1 MREGFARNY
10 SWTSWPVQPADGF
23 AGMRKKAGIFIAA
36 GLLLFAF
43 AELGLRTVFGLGHP
57 LRYAPDSACGYFTL
71 PNQQTRRIRARTIT
85 NDLGMRSPGFS
96 AAKPAGTLRLLFL
109 GDSITFGTILIDQDQ
124 IFVERIRNELT
135 AKLGRPVE
143 ELNASANSWAIGNEL
158 GFLQSRG
165 TFQSDYLILVL
176 NTGDLNQPF
185 ATISQ
190 VQGEPNPLER
200 TAVGEVLAK
209 RWPFRRGK
217 PLAGAGTTV
226 GDNPTAREENLR
238 DLSTIAGI
246 SRAQGEKFL
255 VVYVPFRGT
264 VGDGVES
271 ISTALL
277 QWAAGERVDF
287 LDLTPALA
295 AHEAN
300 LVTQQDG
307 VHLNAFGNGVVA
319 DALAPY
325 LEKKIHGDPR

>member
-1 MREGFARNY
+1 
-10 SWTSWPVQPADGF
+10 VHPADGL

-36 GLLLFAF
+36 GLLFFAF
-43 AELGLRTVFGLGHP
+43 TEFGLRTVFGLGHP
-57 LRYAPDSACGYFTL
+57 LRYAPDPACGYFPL
-71 PNQQTRRIRARTIT
+71 PNQQTRRLRARTMT
-85 NDLGMRSPGFS
+85 NDLGMRSPEFS
-96 AAKPAGTLRLLFL
+96 AAKPDGTLRLLFL
-109 GDSITFGTILIDQDQ
+109 GDSLTFGTILIDQNQ
-124 IFVERIRNELT
+124 IFVERIRRELA

-185 ATISQ
+185 ATLSE
-190 VQGEPNPLER
+190 VQGEPTLLER
-200 TAVGEVLAK
+200 TAVGEVAAK

-217 PLAGAGTTV
+217 PPAGAGMTV

-238 DLSTIAGI
+238 DLSTIADI
-246 SRAQGEKFL
+246 SRAQGVKFL

-264 VGDGVES
+264 VGGGVES
-271 ISTALL
+271 TPTALL
-277 QWAAGERVDF
+277 QWAAGERADF

-295 AHEAN
+295 AHEAR

-319 DALAPY
+319 DALEPY
-325 LEKKIHGDPR
+325 LEKKIQGDSR